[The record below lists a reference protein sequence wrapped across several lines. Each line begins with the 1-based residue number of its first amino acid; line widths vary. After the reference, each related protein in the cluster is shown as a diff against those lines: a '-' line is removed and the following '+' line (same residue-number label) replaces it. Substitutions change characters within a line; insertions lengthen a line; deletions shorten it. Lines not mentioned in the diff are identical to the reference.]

1 MSSKI
6 KVDTIENVAGSG
18 NVSLGSGHNLVVPG
32 NITGSG
38 TASITGDLTVDT
50 STLKV
55 DATNNR
61 VGIGVT
67 SPSRKLELN
76 NGGTGN
82 LVTFTDGVATN
93 FTFKTDG
100 SNVGTFGTEAGS
112 THLAFMSSGTERMR
126 IQTGGQI
133 DYPFQPLAEAFY
145 SNQSQD
151 GAYGATNRNY
161 VVCKPGGTHVNVGN
175 MYNPSTGRF
184 TVPVAGKYLAMVSGS
199 HYNINVSGYH
209 YVYIRK
215 NNTSQKWIYNTII
228 SGATWTELS
237 GHTVFDCAA
246 NDFIDFFNQ
255 HDSSTTTNKGG
266 WDINNYS
273 KFTVMKIA

>member
-1 MSSKI
+1 MASTI

-38 TASITGDLTVDT
+38 TATITGDLTVDT

-112 THLAFMSSGTERMR
+112 THLAFMASGTERMR
-126 IQTGGQI
+126 IHSAGYTTKYTPSFLAYKNNGNYTSGGVDI
-133 DYPFQPLAEAFY
+133 VWNTVVHNEGSHYDS
-145 SNQSQD
+145 SN
-151 GAYGATNRNY
+151 
-161 VVCKPGGTHVNVGN
+161 
-175 MYNPSTGRF
+175 GRF
-184 TVPVAGKYLAMVSGS
+184 TAPVAGKYFFSVMGS
-199 HYNINVSGYH
+199 ITGGAHNGSMHRLHINGTAQAAIWPIFNSNENH
-209 YVYIRK
+209 TSHANSFILSLNASDYV
-215 NNTSQKWIYNTII
+215 TIK
-228 SGATWTELS
+228 SASASATWYGGVNSHNYFS
-237 GHTVFDCAA
+237 GFLV
-246 NDFIDFFNQ
+246 
-255 HDSSTTTNKGG
+255 G
-266 WDINNYS
+266 
-273 KFTVMKIA
+273 